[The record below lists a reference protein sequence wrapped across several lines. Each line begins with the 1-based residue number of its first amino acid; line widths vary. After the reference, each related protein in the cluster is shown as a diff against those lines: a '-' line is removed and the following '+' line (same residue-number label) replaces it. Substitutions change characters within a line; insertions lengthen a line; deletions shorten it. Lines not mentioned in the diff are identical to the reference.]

1 MMNDPQVQPSF
12 TQLPATDGAT
22 KMSASKLPFTPP
34 KLTFIAPKLTKQ
46 GTVEALTA
54 GLLGPFSP

>member
-12 TQLPATDGAT
+12 TPLPTTDGAT
-22 KMSASKLPFTPP
+22 KQPASKLPFTPP
-34 KLTFIAPKLTKQ
+34 RLTFVAPKLTKQ

-54 GLLGPFSP
+54 GLLGSFSP